1 MSTLQERSGELT
13 TKGKPLTVYGAQLS
27 VGDVAPEVTLRA
39 ADQSAVA
46 LSSFVDKVRLIS
58 VVPSLDTGIC
68 DAQTRRFD
76 EEAAAFGDEVA
87 VITVS
92 AEHPFNQRR
101 WCGSAGVDSVVV
113 LSDHYD
119 MAFGN
124 AYGTHI
130 KEWRLNQRS
139 IFVID
144 REGKVA
150 YREYVPEIAQFPDYD
165 AALAAVRALL

>member
-1 MSTLQERSGELT
+1 MTMNERAGELT
-13 TKGKPLTVYGAQLS
+13 TKGKPLTLLGDTRA
-27 VGDVAPEVTLRA
+27 VGDKAPDVTLRA
-39 ADQSAVA
+39 ADQSSVM
-46 LSSFVDKVRLIS
+46 LSDYDGKVRLIS

-68 DAQTRRFD
+68 DAQTRRFN
-76 EEAAAFGDEVA
+76 EEAAVLGDDV
-87 VITVS
+87 VILTVS
-92 AEHPFNQRR
+92 GEHPFNQRR
-101 WCGSAGVDSVVV
+101 WCGAAGVDKVIV

-139 IFVID
+139 IFVVD
-144 REGKVA
+144 RDGTIV

-165 AALAAVRALL
+165 SALAAVRCLI